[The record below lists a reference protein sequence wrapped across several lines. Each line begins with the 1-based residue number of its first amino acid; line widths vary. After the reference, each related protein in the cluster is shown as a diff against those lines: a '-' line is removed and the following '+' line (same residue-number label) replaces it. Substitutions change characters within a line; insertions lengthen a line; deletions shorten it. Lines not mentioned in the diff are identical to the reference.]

1 MIGKIEKARRYVDE
15 REDRIQFKS
24 FAVTFDGDNS
34 THTVVFSD
42 NTWNCDCDF
51 FQTRRVCSHTIAL
64 ERILQGM
71 IPGPGETE

>member
-51 FQTRRVCSHTIAL
+51 FQTRHVCSHTIAL